1 MLFTKDI
8 GIDLGTANTL
18 VYLKGKGVVI
28 REPSVVA
35 VDVSRSK
42 VVSVGLSAK
51 EMIGR
56 TPGSIVAAKPLR
68 YGVISDFRSTEA
80 MLRMLIKKSAGNGL
94 FNSARVL
101 IGVPSG
107 ATEVE
112 KRAVYDVVKNAGA
125 KKIVIVEKGLASAI
139 GAKLPINEARANM
152 IVDIGGG
159 TTEVAVAALN
169 DVVSSC
175 SIKVAGDSFDEAITA
190 YIKKKYSLLIGER
203 TAEEIKFT
211 IGSAFPYEGE
221 GSMEVMGR
229 NLIDGLPRSVEVASD
244 EIRTSLAQPLFDIL
258 EAIKTTLEKAPPEL
272 AADIIEQGIV
282 LTGGSAVLRG
292 LDRLITKQTRI
303 PVTVAKNP
311 SDCVAEGLG
320 KLLVGEYMRTP
331 DSDMYYD

>member
-18 VYLKGKGVVI
+18 VYLKGKGIVI

-35 VDVSRSK
+35 VDVSSNK
-42 VVSVGLSAK
+42 VLAVGLSAK

-56 TPGSIVAAKPLR
+56 TPGSIVAVKPLR

-80 MLRMLIKKSAGNGL
+80 MLRHLIKKSAGNGL
-94 FNSARVL
+94 FNSARVI

-125 KKIVIVEKGLASAI
+125 KKIIIIEKGLASAM

-159 TTEVAVAALN
+159 TTEVAVAALG
-169 DVVSSC
+169 DVVASC

-190 YIKKKYSLLIGER
+190 YIKKKYGLLIGER
-203 TAEEIKFT
+203 TAEEIKLT
-211 IGSAFPYEGE
+211 IGSAFPYGGE
-221 GSMEVMGR
+221 DTMEVMGR
-229 NLIDGLPRSVEVASD
+229 NIIDGLPRSVEVAAD
-244 EIRTSLAQPLFDIL
+244 EVRMSLAQPLLEIL
-258 EAIKTTLEKAPPEL
+258 EAIKTTLEKSPPEL

-282 LTGGSAVLRG
+282 LTGGSAALRG
-292 LDRLITKQTRI
+292 LDSLITKQTKI
-303 PVTVAKNP
+303 PVTVAKSP
-311 SDCVAEGLG
+311 SDCVADGLG
-320 KLLVGEYMRTP
+320 KCLTGEFLRTP
-331 DSDMYYD
+331 DSDMYYE